1 MLVFPAIDL
10 RGGRCVRLIQ
20 GRLDKETVYSNDPAA
35 VALRWQEQGAEYLH
49 VVDLDGAF
57 AGQPRNAEAISA
69 IIRAVRIPVQ
79 LGGGIRNMETVRG
92 YLGLGVERVILGT
105 AAVSDPAFL
114 GEALAEFGERIVV
127 GVDCRDGRVC
137 VEGWGKAVA
146 RDYLDFL
153 KEISCLGV
161 KRIVLTDIRRDGML
175 QGQNLASIERACRET
190 TLKVIASGG
199 VAGINDIKA
208 LKALSLEGIEGVII
222 GKALYAGT
230 IKLREALAVA
240 KGE

>member
-153 KEISCLGV
+153 KEISRLGV

-175 QGQNLASIERACRET
+175 QGLNLASIERACRET